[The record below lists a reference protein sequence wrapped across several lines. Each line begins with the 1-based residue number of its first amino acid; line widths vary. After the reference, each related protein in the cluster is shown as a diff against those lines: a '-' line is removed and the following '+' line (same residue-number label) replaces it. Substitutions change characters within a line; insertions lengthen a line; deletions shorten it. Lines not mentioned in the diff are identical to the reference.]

1 MNRIN
6 RRRWLGSVGS
16 ALIAGKCIP
25 AGAGMNPGPQT
36 EMPGPLPP
44 LSKVQVVENREGP
57 VLLRTSAA
65 EFEIL
70 QSGYIRACLLR
81 GGERVS
87 LDDVETAPS
96 AAEPEVIIGGKTI
109 RSSDFVPDRVRV
121 GEARGK
127 SGTRG
132 KRIEM
137 VAQTRLAPRVERTLI
152 LEVYDDFPS
161 ALEVESCYR
170 NLGSEALRF
179 EKVVT
184 ARRCLNAS
192 LADAKVA
199 PYRLYSF
206 HGSSGE
212 WGKEDVVEIS
222 RDFSREN
229 TMGTPT
235 PRGQGGGVPVVA
247 FWTARA
253 GEAIGHIE
261 TLPVECSFPVRTGAD
276 GLVQVS
282 MQMNP
287 AVALKPGETFSTPR
301 VFIAVFAGD
310 FYKPLNLYSR
320 MLQREGWSLPTPS
333 PEAYQSSWCG
343 WGYEFDVT
351 PADMLGTRPKLK
363 EFGIRW
369 ATLDDRWFE
378 CYGDWEPRADTFPGD
393 AIRKMADEFH
403 RDGINVQIW
412 WRALAAEDGQGRY
425 GRFQHKLSKVVAEHP
440 EWLILNKEGAHA
452 RLSRSLAVL
461 CPALP
466 EVQEYHRATAL
477 KFISD
482 WGFDGHKLDNAFTVP
497 PCYNP
502 RHNHKSPGDSI
513 ASVGE
518 VYRAIFE
525 ITRKLKP
532 RSVTQI
538 CSCGT
543 PPNYAWLPYLD
554 QAVTADPVGSRQVR
568 LRIKMLK
575 ALLGPE
581 AAVYGDHVELTE
593 IRFRGDEELD
603 LGQDFASTIGAGGV
617 VGTKFVW
624 PDPGKFKEAVLT
636 PDKEAHWKRWIG
648 IYNSRMLS
656 RGMFLDLY
664 TFGYDIPEAYAI
676 AKDGKMYYAF
686 FTPGSGEKWTGTIEL
701 RGLGPGRH
709 HVTDYVNKKDYGS
722 VQGPVGRTHV
732 EFEDHLLLEAVRI

>member
-1 MNRIN
+1 
-6 RRRWLGSVGS
+6 L
-16 ALIAGKCIP
+16 
-25 AGAGMNPGPQT
+25 
-36 EMPGPLPP
+36 
-44 LSKVQVVENREGP
+44 
-57 VLLRTSAA
+57 
-65 EFEIL
+65 
-70 QSGYIRACLLR
+70 
-81 GGERVS
+81 
-87 LDDVETAPS
+87 
-96 AAEPEVIIGGKTI
+96 IIGGKAI
-109 RSSDFVPDRVRV
+109 QSSDFVPDRVKV
-121 GEARGK
+121 GEARGMP
-127 SGTRG
+127 GRRG
-132 KRIEM
+132 KRVEM
-137 VAQTRLAPRVERTLI
+137 LAHTRLAPRVEKTLI

-161 ALEVESCYR
+161 AVLIASGYR
-170 NLGSEALRF
+170 NLDSEALRC
-179 EKVVT
+179 ERVVT
-184 ARRCLNAS
+184 AQRRLKAS
-192 LADAKVA
+192 LAGGKAA
-199 PYRLYSF
+199 PYNLYSF

-222 RDFSREN
+222 RDFFREN
-229 TMGTPT
+229 IVGAPT

-247 FWTARA
+247 FWTARV
-253 GEAIGHIE
+253 GEAIGHLE
-261 TLPVECSFPVRTGAD
+261 TLPVECSFPVKAGPD

-287 AVALKPGETFSTPR
+287 AVMLKPGETFSTPR
-301 VFIAVFAGD
+301 VFIAVFSGD
-310 FYKPLNLYSR
+310 FYEPLNLYSH
-320 MLQREGWSLPTPS
+320 MLQREGWTLPTPS
-333 PEAYQSSWCG
+333 PEAYQASWCS

-378 CYGDWEPRADTFPGD
+378 RYGDWEPRADTFPGD
-393 AIRKMADEFH
+393 AIRKMVDDFH
-403 RDGINVQIW
+403 HDGINVQIW

-440 EWLILNKEGAHA
+440 EWLILNREGVHA
-452 RLSRSLAVL
+452 RLSRNLAVL

-477 KFISD
+477 RFISD

-497 PCYNP
+497 PCFNP

-518 VYRAIFE
+518 VYKAIFE
-525 ITRKLKP
+525 TTRKLKP
-532 RSVTQI
+532 CSVTQI

-603 LGQDFASTIGAGGV
+603 LGQDFVSTIGAGGV

-636 PDKEAHWKRWIG
+636 PGKEAHWKKWIG
-648 IYNSRMLS
+648 VYNSRMLS
-656 RGMFLDLY
+656 HGVFLDLY

-686 FTPGSGEKWTGTIEL
+686 FAPEGTAKWTGMIEL

-709 HVTDYVNKKDYGS
+709 HVTDYINEKDYGT

-732 EFEDHLLLEAVRI
+732 EFEDHLLLEAVGT

>member
-1 MNRIN
+1 MNQIN
-6 RRRWLGSVGS
+6 RRRWLTNVGS
-16 ALIAGKCIP
+16 ALIAGKYIP
-25 AGAGMNPGPQT
+25 ADADVDPDPQT
-36 EMPGPLPP
+36 VKPGLPP
-44 LSKVQVVENREGP
+44 PTSQIQVVENREGP
-57 VLLRTSAA
+57 IVIRTSTA
-65 EFEIL
+65 EFQLL
-70 QSGYIRACLLR
+70 QSGYIRALLAS
-81 GGERVS
+81 GGERRS
-87 LDDVETAPS
+87 LDDADAVPS
-96 AAEPEVIIGGKTI
+96 ITEPEVIIGGKAI
-109 RSSDFVPDRVRV
+109 RGSDFVPDRVNFV
-121 GEARGK
+121 EARGK
-127 SGTRG
+127 TGRRG
-132 KRIEM
+132 KRIETT
-137 VAQTRLAPRVERTLI
+137 AHTKLAPRIERTLVV
-152 LEVYDDFPS
+152 EAYDDFPFAVVIGS
-161 ALEVESCYR
+161 RYR
-170 NLGSEALRF
+170 NIGAEELRL
-179 EKVVT
+179 EKVVS
-184 ARRCLNAS
+184 APRRLNAS

-199 PYRLYSF
+199 PYSLYSF

-212 WGKEDVVEIS
+212 WGKDDIVEIP
-222 RDFSREN
+222 RDFFREN

-235 PRGQGGGVPVVA
+235 SRGQGGGVPVVA
-247 FWTARA
+247 FWTAHV
-253 GEAIGHIE
+253 GEAIGHLE
-261 TLPVECSFPVRTGAD
+261 TRPCECSFPVKTGAD
-276 GLVQVS
+276 GLVQAS
-282 MQMNP
+282 MQTSP

-301 VFIAVFAGD
+301 VFIAVYSGD
-310 FYKPLNLYSR
+310 FYEPLSLYSR
-320 MLQREGWSLPTPS
+320 MLQREGWTLPAPS
-333 PEAYQSSWCG
+333 PEAFQASWCG

-378 CYGDWEPRADTFPGD
+378 TYGDWEPRAGTFPGD
-393 AIRKMADEFH
+393 AIRKMVDEFH

-440 EWLILNKEGAHA
+440 DWLILNKEGAHA
-452 RLSRSLAVL
+452 RLSRNLAVL

-466 EVQEYHRATAL
+466 AVQDYHRATARR
-477 KFISD
+477 FISD

-502 RHNHKSPGDSI
+502 GHKHKSPGDSI
-513 ASVGE
+513 AAVGD

-532 RSVTQI
+532 QSVTQI

-543 PPNYAWLPYLD
+543 LPNYAWLPYLD

-624 PDPGKFKEAVLT
+624 PDRGKFKEAVLT
-636 PDKEAHWKRWIG
+636 PGKESHWKKWID

-656 RGMFLDLY
+656 RGVFLNLY
-664 TFGYDIPEAYAI
+664 TYGYDIPEAYAI
-676 AKDGKMYYAF
+676 AKDGRMYYAF
-686 FTPGSGEKWTGTIEL
+686 FAPNGSGGWTGAIEL
-701 RGLGPGRH
+701 RGLEPGRY
-709 HVTDYVNKKDYGS
+709 HVTDYVNQKSHGT
-722 VQGPVGRTHV
+722 VQGPTGRIHV
-732 EFEDHLLLEAVRI
+732 EFEAHLFLEASKI